1 MPRQLAGADMRAW
14 DKEIEALTPRLYER
28 RRGFYTAIN
37 AIEQVQRD
45 DDDNSAGSDRSCS
58 R

>member
-1 MPRQLAGADMRAW
+1 MRAW

-45 DDDNSAGSDRSCS
+45 DDDTAPAVTAPTPPYKGPCS